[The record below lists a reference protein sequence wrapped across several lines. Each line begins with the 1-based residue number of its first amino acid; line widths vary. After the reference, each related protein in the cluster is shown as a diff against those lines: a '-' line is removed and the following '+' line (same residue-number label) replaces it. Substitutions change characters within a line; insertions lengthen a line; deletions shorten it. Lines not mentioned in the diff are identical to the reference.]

1 MRQCAA
7 RWLVIELSNYQS
19 GTHGDTRFNAIASD
33 NYTHRH
39 SDLTF
44 YSGIIRRLFPYGAT
58 DTKYVGW
65 LRNGERNVRV
75 IVHGW
80 MPLESIGRY
89 RFPGLGDNLA
99 LFRET
104 SGAIVATLYGD
115 SYFCFP

>member
-1 MRQCAA
+1 M
-7 RWLVIELSNYQS
+7 
-19 GTHGDTRFNAIASD
+19 
-33 NYTHRH
+33 
-39 SDLTF
+39 
-44 YSGIIRRLFPYGAT
+44 
-58 DTKYVGW
+58 
-65 LRNGERNVRV
+65 RV

-89 RFPGLGDNLA
+89 EFPGLGDNLA

>member
-1 MRQCAA
+1 M
-7 RWLVIELSNYQS
+7 
-19 GTHGDTRFNAIASD
+19 DTRFNAIASD

-44 YSGIIRRLFPYGAT
+44 YSEIIRRQFPYVAS
-58 DTKYVGW
+58 DTKYVSEG

-80 MPLESIGRY
+80 VPLESIRRY
-89 RFPGLGDNLA
+89 QFPGLGDNLA